1 MKKLVV
7 KIKENSNIVVQILCV
22 MVIAFMCLCDIT
34 KMNYPVINGDAFG
47 YWSNAVSMSGYDWTD
62 LISRNAYY
70 SWGYSLWLVPIVKIL
85 PHGLWYKAAIILN
98 AMFLIASY
106 FLAYRTARILFPQVK
121 NIVIS
126 LVALVVI
133 IYPCNI
139 LYAQETWTE
148 SLLYMLMWCAT
159 FLVVSMDVKFS
170 YHNFFLLYVIL
181 GYMYIVHARCIG
193 IVGVGI
199 VISVIILCRNKKNI
213 IPGAIAIAVLGVMY
227 FANNAIKDYIIGSF
241 YGNSETSGI
250 NNVGLDSGTVV
261 SYLTKAFT
269 NIGMLFKSLTT
280 KSAYVFLMSG
290 FSIIPAAFMCVYKIV
305 RLIKERKDELLV
317 SHIWCVTAFMA
328 SLALCS
334 LQMMDWSVRK
344 DLAVYSRYFENA
356 GGPLLMLGIIYLIEA
371 SPKIRLSVIA
381 GYVINLLVMP
391 HVLYYIY
398 NAGGY
403 FNSVCSPA
411 FGALYDNTGST
422 ETLGRLIFGIESFF
436 IMIPIACIVINEKKF
451 TTIFTIA
458 MYGVMYII
466 INIAGRGYLLD
477 YREALDN
484 RLEPMRT
491 IIESE
496 ENAKVYYLCESIRD
510 DSAESLQ
517 YMLYSSKIQVVE
529 DETEVTGDAA
539 YILSD
544 KVIVANDDAIYNVM
558 YQRDGVY
565 LYKYERVN

>member
-1 MKKLVV
+1 
-7 KIKENSNIVVQILCV
+7 
-22 MVIAFMCLCDIT
+22 MVIAFMCLCDIA
-34 KMNYPVINGDAFG
+34 KMNYPAINGDAFG

-70 SWGYSLWLVPIVKIL
+70 SWGYSLWLIPIVKIL

-98 AMFLIASY
+98 AVFLIASY

-133 IYPCNI
+133 IYPSNI

-170 YHNFFLLYVIL
+170 YPKFFLLYVIL

-199 VISVIILCRNKKNI
+199 VISLIVLCRNKKNI
-213 IPGAIAIAVLGVMY
+213 IPGVTAIAVLGVMY
-227 FANNAIKDYIIGSF
+227 FANNAIKDYIIGNF

-250 NNVGLDSGTVV
+250 NNVGLDSGTVI

-280 KSAYVFLMSG
+280 KSAYVFFMSG
-290 FSIIPAAFMCVYKIV
+290 FSIIPAVFMCVSKIV

-328 SLALCS
+328 SLVLCS

-381 GYVINLLVMP
+381 GYVIDLLVMP

-411 FGALYDNTGST
+411 FGALYDNTGSM

-436 IMIPIACIVINEKKF
+436 IMIPITCIVINEKRF
-451 TTIFTIA
+451 TTVFTIA
-458 MYGVMYII
+458 MYGIIYII
-466 INIAGRGYLLD
+466 ITIAGRGYLLD

-491 IIESE
+491 IIEGE
-496 ENAKVYYLCESIRD
+496 ENEKVYYLCESIRD
-510 DSAESLQ
+510 DSVETLQ
-517 YMLYSSKIQVVE
+517 YMLYSSKIHVVE
-529 DETEVTGDAA
+529 DEAEVTGDVA

-544 KVIVANDDAIYNVM
+544 KMIVANNAAIYNVM